1 MKKKETE
8 INFEEAMKKLEWIVD
23 KLEKGNIPLEEAL
36 KQFDSGV
43 QLVRFLNKKLD
54 DAERRIE
61 MLLKDKNGNVIK
73 KGMEFEDGELVEK
86 DRTQKTEDRE
96 QIAEEIDD
104 EDDED
109 DKGNKTPSLF

>member
-8 INFEEAMKKLEWIVD
+8 INFEDAMKKLDSIVE

-43 QLVRFLNKKLD
+43 QLVRLLNKKLD

-73 KGMEFEDGELVEK
+73 KEMEFEDGGLRE
-86 DRTQKTEDRE
+86 RTEDRR
-96 QIAEEIDD
+96 QRTEEIDD
-104 EDDED
+104 EDGADEE
-109 DKGNKTPSLF
+109 GNQTPSLF

>member
-8 INFEEAMKKLEWIVD
+8 LNFEEAMKKLDGIVE

-43 QLVRFLNKKLD
+43 QLVRLLNKKLD

-61 MLLKDKNGNVIK
+61 MLLKDKNGNLIK
-73 KGMEFEDGELVEK
+73 KEMEFEDGELVEK
-86 DRTQKTEDRE
+86 DRTQKTEEGE
-96 QIAEEIDD
+96 QIAEEIDNED
-104 EDDED
+104 EN